1 MRTRTVH
8 VVMTLLVAALTVSAI
23 GAPVPVPGRD
33 EIFRSFFAREFTK
46 AAMQIDRF
54 LEANPNDHLMMYN
67 GACARAQLG
76 RLDEAGAYLLRA
88 VKAGFRDFDEMR
100 RDPDLAPMHGHDVY
114 EAILEAAARVGN
126 APAPGRGRG
135 GDAASARA
143 VWAHEFGTET
153 YRYVEDTD
161 RHLVYAIALDDV
173 SFLEMR
179 TMLEREADHLES
191 TLFGGP
197 PSYEVLIAIPTPAD
211 AERLF
216 DHPRVGGIYEHSKRR
231 LIARNIGGSLRHEFF
246 HLMHYGH
253 MERVHQRH
261 ALWIQEGM
269 ASLYEDYE
277 FTPAGAIRFLAN
289 ERHNV
294 VRQEAA
300 DGSLPRWDALFAMSE
315 DRFMVRATSLYPM
328 ARSIFRFVA
337 DEGLLETWYGRYVTN
352 FGIDPTGRVAFEEA
366 FGTSI
371 DEVERK
377 WRAWVRRQPL
387 VDTVI
392 ARNDG
397 ALGVTLAAAQS
408 NDGIV
413 IARVLERSGAAEA
426 GLTSGDIIV
435 AIDDRSTRS
444 PNELLTI
451 IAAHRA
457 GDTVRVRIRRGMDYR
472 DIPVQLRAVGR

>member
-1 MRTRTVH
+1 
-8 VVMTLLVAALTVSAI
+8 
-23 GAPVPVPGRD
+23 
-33 EIFRSFFAREFTK
+33 
-46 AAMQIDRF
+46 
-54 LEANPNDHLMMYN
+54 
-67 GACARAQLG
+67 
-76 RLDEAGAYLLRA
+76 
-88 VKAGFRDFDEMR
+88 
-100 RDPDLAPMHGHDVY
+100 
-114 EAILEAAARVGN
+114 
-126 APAPGRGRG
+126 
-135 GDAASARA
+135 
-143 VWAHEFGTET
+143 
-153 YRYVEDTD
+153 
-161 RHLVYAIALDDV
+161 
-173 SFLEMR
+173 
-179 TMLEREADHLES
+179 
-191 TLFGGP
+191 
-197 PSYEVLIAIPTPAD
+197 
-211 AERLF
+211 
-216 DHPRVGGIYEHSKRR
+216 
-231 LIARNIGGSLRHEFF
+231 
-246 HLMHYGH
+246 
-253 MERVHQRH
+253 
-261 ALWIQEGM
+261 
-269 ASLYEDYE
+269 
-277 FTPAGAIRFLAN
+277 
-289 ERHNV
+289 
-294 VRQEAA
+294 
-300 DGSLPRWDALFAMSE
+300 
-315 DRFMVRATSLYPM
+315 MVRATSLYPM